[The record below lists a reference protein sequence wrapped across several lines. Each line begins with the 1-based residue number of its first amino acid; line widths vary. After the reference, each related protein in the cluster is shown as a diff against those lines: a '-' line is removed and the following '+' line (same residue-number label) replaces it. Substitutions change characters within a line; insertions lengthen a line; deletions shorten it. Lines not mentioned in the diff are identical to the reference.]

1 MNNLSVC
8 YLFGAGDYFIDSVTP
23 KSTDFIIAVDG
34 GYLWLK
40 EHDIVPDLIVGDFDS
55 MSDDISSQI
64 SQSNAGIITL
74 PPEKDDTD
82 MSAALNEGWKR
93 GYRIFHIFGGTGSR
107 LDHTVANIQLLA
119 DIAVRGGRCFLFDKD
134 TVITAIHNTCI
145 EFPAI
150 SSGIVSV
157 FSHSDISSG
166 VYEKGL
172 MYPLTDA
179 TLRNT
184 YPIGVS
190 NEFVGAQSS
199 ISVRSGTLIVI
210 LPKEVGLSESM
221 VTK

>member
-8 YLFGAGDYFIDSVTP
+8 YLFGAGEYFTDSVTP

-55 MSDDISSQI
+55 MSNDISSQI
-64 SQSNAGIITL
+64 SQSNVDIITL

-93 GYRIFHIFGGTGSR
+93 GYRIFHIFGGTGGR
-107 LDHTVANIQLLA
+107 LDHTFANIQLLA

-150 SSGIVSV
+150 SSGTVSV
-157 FSHSDISSG
+157 FSHTDISAG

-172 MYPLTDA
+172 KYPLTDA

-190 NEFVGAQSS
+190 NEFVGVHSS

-210 LPKEVGLSESM
+210 LPYPM
-221 VTK
+221 R